1 MFENRTM
8 DTQLYVV
15 SPASTVSKATEIA
28 VDLRTW
34 WERECTDWDVAVSC
48 ADPGDLPGSSDL
60 WDDMPQV
67 DSKAIARTSP
77 IFEQHLGLPLDVSLI
92 RPGGY
97 TSIDDAIADLVPK
110 MEAAAN
116 AARRNGA

>member
-1 MFENRTM
+1 ME
-8 DTQLYVV
+8 TQAHVG
-15 SPASTVSKATEIA
+15 SSASTVSKAAGIA
-28 VDLRTW
+28 ADLRTW
-34 WERECTDWDVAVSC
+34 WETECTDWDAAVTG
-48 ADPGDLPGSSDL
+48 ADPGDLPGGSDL

-116 AARRNGA
+116 AARRDGA